1 MRASGAV
8 QRQLNDKLYMG
19 CILLSAIKEG
29 VVNMSLLGG
38 SGPEGFDASGAWSR
52 EKNEFARR
60 FMSKNLPGF
69 FSRFVQVDV
78 GTIGLYLSEGS
89 LRKLEPA
96 RYKLGNVFST
106 KRDGASVVL
115 MAESVPLSFI
125 VSARTGNDVPI
136 SVTVETRVEVADPVY
151 FFRKVMALSSD
162 RVYIDEVHALLRS
175 SVTAT
180 VQRIVSRY
188 DVSEL
193 AGGFNITGAIDTAL
207 SSISYAGLRVSCLS
221 LGINEGA
228 WAGVRNER
236 AKADVDVAAAR
247 ARFERTHII
256 RELKTED
263 AVEQIHA
270 DDKIAEA
277 QQTANH
283 NRAVQKTLDDI
294 EIGRIEGDARREE
307 KRKDLDQAFNAY
319 KRWKEILLWE
329 KQQKGFIFDGMS
341 VNSQIAFIDDPVARE
356 MLFSLAKGDQNI
368 AKSPQQILAE
378 NVTSSEDAASAIAAM
393 SNSEMV
399 QKLNELR
406 LSDNQAFVEMMHSMF
421 GEHSQ
426 QMTDVLKVAMSSM
439 ASTTTAKNTE
449 PNQTIVT
456 GMGVPAVVNSTPLRE
471 KSALPVSKHRHCPD
485 CSSLLDETGE
495 CPDCG
500 WRA

>member
-1 MRASGAV
+1 
-8 QRQLNDKLYMG
+8 
-19 CILLSAIKEG
+19 
-29 VVNMSLLGG
+29 MSLLGG
-38 SGPEGFDASGAWSR
+38 SSPEGFDASGAWSR

-60 FMSKNLPGF
+60 FLSKKLPGF
-69 FSRFVQVDV
+69 FTRFIQVDV
-78 GTIGLYLSEGS
+78 GTIGLYISEGS
-89 LRKLEPA
+89 LQKLGPA

-136 SVTVETRVEVADPVY
+136 SVTVETCVEVADPLY

-162 RVYIDEVHALLRS
+162 RVFINEVHALLRN
-175 SVTAT
+175 SVTAA

-193 AGGFNITGAIDTAL
+193 SGGFNITGAIDTAL
-207 SSISYAGLRVSCLS
+207 SSISYAGLRLSFVS

-228 WAGVRNER
+228 WTGVRDER

-247 ARFERTHII
+247 ARFERAHII
-256 RELKTED
+256 RELEKED
-263 AVEQIHA
+263 IIAQIHA
-270 DDKIAEA
+270 DDEIARVR
-277 QQTANH
+277 QTAIH
-283 NRAVQKTLDDI
+283 NREVQKTLDNI
-294 EIGRIEGDARREE
+294 EIGRLERDSEREE
-307 KRKDLDQAFNAY
+307 KEKDLDQAFNAY

-329 KQQKGFIFDGMS
+329 MQQKGFIFDGMS
-341 VNSQIAFIDDPVARE
+341 INSQIAFVEDPVARE

-368 AKSPQQILAE
+368 SKSEMQILAE
-378 NVTSSEDAASAIAAM
+378 NITSSEDAASAIVAM
-393 SNSEMV
+393 SNSELV

-406 LSDNQAFVEMMHSMF
+406 LSDNQAYVEMMHSMF

-449 PNQTIVT
+449 PSHTIMA
-456 GMGVPAVVNSTPLRE
+456 GMGVPLTVTSTSQRENS
-471 KSALPVSKHRHCPD
+471 VSSVAKHRHCLN
-485 CSSLLDETGE
+485 CQSLLDPETGK

-500 WRA
+500 WRP